1 MLVVLIQPRTPSAAL
16 DYRYRGEHLG
26 LSSLVA
32 VLKRAGHRALQ
43 LDDALDRRN
52 LADTL
57 LILKALRPDLVGV
70 TVPAQTAAGTTI
82 SYIEAIRKTLPQ
94 TPTCTGGIFATV
106 AHEEFMR
113 RCPSIDFLLRGEGE
127 ETMPKL
133 LDALGD
139 EQKLSQVAGL
149 SYRRSNG
156 DVVHNPLPPLVDV
169 TKLPPVD
176 RSSIGPLIAENRR
189 VALYAGRGCY
199 GECSFCSLHAFWG
212 ARCVRKR
219 SPESVVEEMI
229 SLSDM
234 GVRKLRFI
242 DDIFL
247 DSSKESKR
255 WLDRFENLLQA
266 EQRSFNL
273 WMQFRAQD
281 VDKEMLKRLKKLGLK
296 KMLIGVESG
305 DQKSLDAMKKHTD
318 VAQNIEAVEKAIA
331 AGVNE
336 VAIGFIMFHPDSTFE
351 SIGNNLEFLARMPTF
366 RYKNLFSKASAYA
379 GTAMYAKIVDEGLEI
394 PGENWYDVCDYYF
407 VDSRVQQLWDYS
419 RRLRIGFAHGIWFE
433 TALDV
438 EERFLKGSRI
448 DYPAKTELHALGVE
462 FRAMLS
468 QQMLERFQSIFYC
481 VGNGLFPEQDCFEMP
496 SELLELIN
504 RIQVLLPIAQ
514 QQVGLPTGY
523 NMPEETLE
531 DILKL

>member
-16 DYRYRGEHLG
+16 DFRYRGEHLG

-32 VLKRAGHRALQ
+32 VLKRAGHRAIQ
-43 LDDALDRRN
+43 LDDALDKRD
-52 LADTL
+52 LASTL
-57 LILKALRPDLVGV
+57 LILEALRPDLVGV
-70 TVPAQTAAGTTI
+70 TVPAQTAAGTAI
-82 SYIEAIRKTLPQ
+82 RYIEAIRRALPQ
-94 TPTCTGGIFATV
+94 TPICTGGIFATV
-106 AHEEFMR
+106 AYEEFMR
-113 RCPSIDFLLRGEGE
+113 RCPSIDYLLRGEGE
-127 ETMPKL
+127 ETLPEL

-156 DVVHNPLPPLVDV
+156 GVANNPLPPLADV

-176 RSSIGPLIAENRR
+176 RGSIGPLIAENRR

-219 SPESVVEEMI
+219 SPESVVEEMVA
-229 SLSDM
+229 LSDM
-234 GVRKLRFI
+234 GVSKLRFI

-247 DSSKESKR
+247 DSSEESKR
-255 WLDRFENLLQA
+255 WLNRFESLLQA

-281 VDKEMLKRLKKLGLK
+281 VDGEMLRRLGRLGLK

-305 DQKSLDAMKKHTD
+305 DQKSLDAMRKHTD
-318 VAQNIEAVEKAIA
+318 VAQNIEAVEKAVA
-331 AGVNE
+331 AGINE

-351 SIGNNLEFLARMPTF
+351 SIGNNLAFLARMPTF

-379 GTAMYAKIVDEGLEI
+379 GTAMYARIADEGLEI

-419 RRLRIGFAHGIWFE
+419 RQLRIGFAHGIWFE

-438 EERFLKGSRI
+438 EERFLKGSKI
-448 DYPAKTELHALGVE
+448 DYPVKTELHALGAE

-468 QQMLERFQSIFYC
+468 QQMLERFQSIFRC
-481 VGNGLFPEQDCFEMP
+481 VGEGLCPEQGCFEMP
-496 SELLELIN
+496 PELLELIG
-504 RIQVLLPIAQ
+504 RIQALLPIAQ
-514 QQVGLPTGY
+514 QQVGLPVGFS
-523 NMPEETLE
+523 MPKETLE